1 MSEKNTSLIEQIT
14 NKVKALFAETP
25 EAEAVE
31 TEMAEMKIKDSEIVL
46 KAPSFAVGDV
56 VTTVTE
62 EGDEI
67 AIPADTYVLEDGK
80 TIITDDAGTITEVIE
95 AEVEVEVEAE
105 KKEEEMASEDKPS
118 FVTQEEFTAAMT
130 AVTQALERVSTK
142 LSAVK
147 VEETTEEKIVAENK
161 LLKNRLAE
169 KRKSV
174 TEATKEKKS
183 ILPDNFGKSDRGH
196 KSSSKERVA
205 KRFADFDFSIEKTNE
220 PIDLN

>member
-1 MSEKNTSLIEQIT
+1 MSEKNTSIIEQIT

-31 TEMAEMKIKDSEIVL
+31 TEMNEMKIKDSEIVL

-67 AIPADTYVLEDGK
+67 AIPADTYALEDGR

-161 LLKNRLAE
+161 LLKTRLAE